1 MKKITFKKILY
12 WLLGETAG
20 RTLVGTW
27 KWLWGL
33 PVESG
38 GKVAQKVAQESLQS
52 MQESVLQ
59 LTERV
64 SKVVAAYRLA
74 KEKYYQKQREF
85 EEAERQAE
93 IAYRQGEEEA
103 ARSLIA
109 KAISIEKIMPQLK
122 QRVDK
127 AQEISLAAK
136 EKLKQ
141 EKDKLQAYKLD
152 MANLKVLSELN
163 ETMAQIHD
171 ISTELDIDSA
181 RSQFTEAQNSI
192 EERYIWETAKAELAK
207 DPSEQI
213 QIDFDRRSLEE
224 QINNRLEKFKQSNHG

>member
-1 MKKITFKKILY
+1 MKKITFKKFIY

-27 KWLWGL
+27 KWIWGL

-38 GKVAQKVAQESLQS
+38 GKVAHKVARESLRS

-59 LTERV
+59 LTEKV

-74 KEKYYQKQREF
+74 KEKYYQKEKELQ
-85 EEAERQAE
+85 EAEKQAE
-93 IAYRQGEEEA
+93 IAYRQGDEEA

-109 KAISIEKIMPQLK
+109 KAISLEKIMPQLK

-141 EKDKLQAYKLD
+141 EKEKLQAYQLD

-163 ETMAQIHD
+163 DTMAQIND
-171 ISTELDIDSA
+171 ITTELDLDSA
-181 RSQFTEAQNSI
+181 RSQFTDAQNSI
-192 EERYIWETAKAELAK
+192 EERYVWETAKAELAT
-207 DPSEQI
+207 DPTEQI
-213 QIDFDRRSLEE
+213 QVDLDRRSLEE
-224 QINNRLEKFKQSNHG
+224 QINNRLEKFKQ

>member
-1 MKKITFKKILY
+1 MKKITFKKFIY

-20 RTLVGTW
+20 RTIVGTW
-27 KWLWGL
+27 KWVWGL

-52 MQESVLQ
+52 MQESVFQ

-64 SKVVAAYRLA
+64 SKVGAAHTLA
-74 KEKYYQKQREF
+74 KAKYYQKERELQ
-85 EEAERQAE
+85 EAERQAE
-93 IAYRQGEEEA
+93 IAYRQGDEGA
-103 ARSLIA
+103 AKSLLA
-109 KAISIEKIMPQLK
+109 KAISLEKIMPQLK

-141 EKDKLQAYKLD
+141 EKEKLQVYQLD

-163 ETMAQIHD
+163 DTMAQIND
-171 ISTELDIDSA
+171 ITTELDLDSA

-192 EERYIWETAKAELAK
+192 EERYVWETAKAELAT
-207 DPSEQI
+207 DPNEQI
-213 QIDFDRRSLEE
+213 QIDLDRRSLESE
-224 QINNRLEKFKQSNHG
+224 INNRLEKFKQ

>member
-1 MKKITFKKILY
+1 MKKMLY

-38 GKVAQKVAQESLQS
+38 GEVAQKIAQESLQS
-52 MQESVLQ
+52 MQESVFQ

-74 KEKYYQKQREF
+74 EDKYYQKEKEF
-85 EEAERQAE
+85 QKAEKQAG
-93 IAYRQGEEEA
+93 IAYRQGDQEA

-109 KAISIEKIMPQLK
+109 KAISIEKILPQFK
-122 QRVDK
+122 QRVEK
-127 AQEISLAAK
+127 AKEISIVAT

-141 EKDKLQAYKLD
+141 EQEKLQAYKLD
-152 MANLKVLSELN
+152 MANMKTLSELN
-163 ETMAQIHD
+163 ETMAQIYD
-171 ISTELDIDSA
+171 ITTELDLDSA

-192 EERYIWETAKAELAK
+192 EERYIWETAKAELTT
-207 DPSEQI
+207 DTSEQI

-224 QINNRLEKFKQSNHG
+224 QINNRLEKFTQSNHG